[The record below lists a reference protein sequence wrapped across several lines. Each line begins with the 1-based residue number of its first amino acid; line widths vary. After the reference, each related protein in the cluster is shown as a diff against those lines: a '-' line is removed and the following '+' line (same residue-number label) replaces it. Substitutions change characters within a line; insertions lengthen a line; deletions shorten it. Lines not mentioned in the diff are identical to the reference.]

1 MSPRPP
7 HDSPP
12 EEETED
18 RGTIIRE
25 YRRAMAQY
33 SFLGLQFGFATA
45 IGGGL
50 GWWLD
55 GKFDTRPVLMIVGVL
70 LGFTAA
76 IKDFVKAVKKAKKLG
91 DKDETKPSEPA

>member
-1 MSPRPP
+1 MSPRPTHEP
-7 HDSPP
+7 PP

-45 IGGGL
+45 IGGLL

-55 GKFDTRPVLMIVGVL
+55 GKFGTAPVLMIVGVL
-70 LGFTAA
+70 LGFSAA
-76 IKDFVKAVKKAKKLG
+76 IKDFVKAVRKAKKIG
-91 DKDETKPSEPA
+91 DKEKDSNDA